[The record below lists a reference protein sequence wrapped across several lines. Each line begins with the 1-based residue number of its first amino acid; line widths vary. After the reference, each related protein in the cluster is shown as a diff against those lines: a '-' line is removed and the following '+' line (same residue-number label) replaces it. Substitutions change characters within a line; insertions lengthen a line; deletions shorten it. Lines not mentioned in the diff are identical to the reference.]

1 MTNSPVGPPA
11 RLQAGPPA
19 EPSADQSADPS
30 AAPSAAPSADPSADK
45 SADPSADPWAAL
57 RRHTPARIALG
68 RAGTSLPTHELL
80 RLAAAHAEARD
91 AVWVA
96 LDGPALAGTLHA
108 QGWATLPVHSR
119 APDRVTYLRRP
130 DWGRRLD
137 ADSAQR
143 LQTAAAAAT
152 GPVDL
157 AIVLGDGL
165 SARAVQQHALPLLAA
180 LQPLLGAGRAL
191 APLVVAHQ
199 ARVALADEVGAL
211 LQARLVLM
219 LLGERP
225 GLSAPDSLG
234 AYLTYQPAV
243 GCTDAQRNCVSNIR
257 PGGLPPVQAAQRL
270 AWLLHEAL
278 RRRVSGVALKD
289 DSAAAL
295 LAG

>member
-1 MTNSPVGPPA
+1 M
-11 RLQAGPPA
+11 
-19 EPSADQSADPS
+19 
-30 AAPSAAPSADPSADK
+30 
-45 SADPSADPWAAL
+45 L

-80 RLAAAHAEARD
+80 RFAADHAEARD

-96 LDGPALAGTLHA
+96 LDGAALAGTLQA
-108 QGWATLPVHSR
+108 RGWATLPVHSQ
-119 APDRVTYLRRP
+119 APDRATYLRRP
-130 DWGRRLD
+130 DWGRRL
-137 ADSAQR
+137 AAASAQR
-143 LQTAAAAAT
+143 LREAAAAT

-165 SARAVQQHALPLLAA
+165 SARAVQQHAPPLLAA
-180 LQPLLGAGRAL
+180 LQPLLAAHWLL
-191 APLVVAHQ
+191 APLVIAHQ

-211 LQARLVLM
+211 LQARLVLV

-225 GLSAPDSLG
+225 GLSAPHSLG
-234 AYLTYQPAV
+234 AYLTYQPTV

-257 PGGLPPVQAAQRL
+257 PDGLGPVQAAQRL
-270 AWLLHEAL
+270 AWLLTEAL

-289 DSAAAL
+289 DSAVAL

>member
-1 MTNSPVGPPA
+1 M
-11 RLQAGPPA
+11 
-19 EPSADQSADPS
+19 
-30 AAPSAAPSADPSADK
+30 
-45 SADPSADPWAAL
+45 L

-68 RAGTSLPTHELL
+68 RAGTSLPTHALL
-80 RLAAAHAEARD
+80 RFAADHAEARD

-96 LDGPALAGTLHA
+96 LDGAALAGTLHA
-108 QGWATLPVHSR
+108 RGWATLPVHSQ
-119 APDRVTYLRRP
+119 APDRATYLRRP
-130 DWGRRLD
+130 DWGRRL
-137 ADSAQR
+137 AAASAQR
-143 LQTAAAAAT
+143 LREAAAAT

-165 SARAVQQHALPLLAA
+165 SARAVQQHAPPLLAA
-180 LQPLLGAGRAL
+180 LQPLLAAHWRL
-191 APLVVAHQ
+191 APLVIAHQ

-211 LQARLVLM
+211 LQARLVLV

-225 GLSAPDSLG
+225 GLSAPHSLG
-234 AYLTYQPAV
+234 AYLTYQPTV

-257 PGGLPPVQAAQRL
+257 PDGLGPVQAAQRL
-270 AWLLHEAL
+270 AWLLTEAL

>member
-1 MTNSPVGPPA
+1 MTLPA
-11 RLQAGPPA
+11 LP
-19 EPSADQSADPS
+19 ADPPPGS
-30 AAPSAAPSADPSADK
+30 LPALSPQAPPT
-45 SADPSADPWAAL
+45 DPWAAL

-80 RLAAAHAEARD
+80 RFAAAHAEARD

-96 LDGPALAGTLHA
+96 LDELALARALQA
-108 QGWATLPVHSR
+108 QGWATRQVHSQ
-119 APDRVTYLRRP
+119 APNRTAYLRRP

-137 ADSAQR
+137 ADSAER
-143 LQTAAAAAT
+143 LRTAAT

-165 SARAVQQHALPLLAA
+165 SARAVQQHAAPLLHTLQPLLAA
-180 LQPLLGAGRAL
+180 GWAL
-191 APLVVAHQ
+191 APLVIARQ

-257 PGGLPPVQAAQRL
+257 PGGLPPEQAAQRL
-270 AWLLHEAL
+270 AWLLNEAL
-278 RRRVSGVALKD
+278 RRRVSGVTLKD
-289 DSAAAL
+289 DSATAL